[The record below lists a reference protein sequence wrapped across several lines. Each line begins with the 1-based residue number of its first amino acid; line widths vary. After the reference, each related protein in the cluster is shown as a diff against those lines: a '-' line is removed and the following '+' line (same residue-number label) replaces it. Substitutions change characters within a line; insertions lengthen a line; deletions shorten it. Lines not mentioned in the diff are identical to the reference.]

1 MQWPFILSRF
11 LYLESNEYGIIYE
24 NIMESWCRCFVLI
37 SLPWSSLYHCSSKV
51 LVFLVLACVAH
62 NAGQRRTGE
71 LILLTSL
78 QPRPPIPTLPL
89 KVSSTGPSPA
99 VEMCNMSLTS
109 TLLGVGES
117 GDNFCKTVIKRNQQM
132 KVNILIWSTGRQKT
146 FPHTVL
152 ARISILSNKNMN
164 DLVRIM
170 QV

>member
-51 LVFLVLACVAH
+51 LVFLVFGMRSTQCWPETYGGVNSTDKFA
-62 NAGQRRTGE
+62 
-71 LILLTSL
+71 TS
-78 QPRPPIPTLPL
+78 PPPTLPL

-99 VEMCNMSLTS
+99 VEMCNMSLNS

-117 GDNFCKTVIKRNQQM
+117 GDNFCNTVIKRNQQM
-132 KVNILIWSTGRQKT
+132 KVNILIWSTGCQKNPSPYS
-146 FPHTVL
+146 FGQ
-152 ARISILSNKNMN
+152 
-164 DLVRIM
+164 D
-170 QV
+170 